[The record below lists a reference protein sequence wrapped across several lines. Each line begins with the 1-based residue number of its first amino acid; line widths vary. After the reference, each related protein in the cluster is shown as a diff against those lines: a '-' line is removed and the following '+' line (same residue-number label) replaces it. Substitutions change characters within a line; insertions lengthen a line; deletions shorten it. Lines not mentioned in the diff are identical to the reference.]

1 MMKHSAGILP
11 YKYID
16 SELYVYLEHPGGPF
30 WKDKD
35 KWSIVK
41 GEYINEKALNAA
53 LREFK
58 EESGFDLEGNLEY
71 MGSFKLKHKLLVMF
85 MVEEDLDV
93 TKMKSNTF
101 KRMFNG
107 TLCEFPEMDE
117 ARWFKIDDAYNYIF
131 DRQRKVLDRIRLL
144 KGGK

>member
-1 MMKHSAGILP
+1 MKHSAGILP

-16 SELYVYLEHPGGPF
+16 NELYVYLEHPGGPF
-30 WKDKD
+30 CKDKD

-41 GEYINEKALNAA
+41 GEYNNEKAVNAA

-58 EESGFDLEGNLEY
+58 EESGFDLKGDLVY

-101 KRMFNG
+101 KRMVNN

-117 ARWFKIDDAYNYIF
+117 ARWFKIDEAYKYIF
-131 DRQRKVLDRIRLL
+131 DRQKKVLDRIRLL
-144 KGGK
+144 KGVK

>member
-1 MMKHSAGILP
+1 MKHSAGILP

-16 SELYVYLEHPGGPF
+16 NELYVYLEHPGGPF

-41 GEYINEKALNAA
+41 GEYSKEKAEKAA
-53 LREFK
+53 KREFK
-58 EESGFDLEGNLEY
+58 EESGFDIEGSLEY
-71 MGSFKLKHKLLVMF
+71 MGTFKLKHKLLVMF
-85 MVEEDLDV
+85 IVEEDLDV

-101 KRMFNG
+101 KRMFNNAI
-107 TLCEFPEMDE
+107 CEFPEMDE
-117 ARWFKIDDAYNYIF
+117 ARWFRIDDAYQYIF
-131 DRQRKVLDRIRLL
+131 DRQKKVLDRIKLL

>member
-1 MMKHSAGILP
+1 MKHSAGILP

-16 SELYVYLEHPGGPF
+16 NELYVYLEHPGGPF

-41 GEYINEKALNAA
+41 GEYNNEKAVNAA
-53 LREFK
+53 IREFK
-58 EESGFDLEGNLEY
+58 EESGFDLKGDLEY
-71 MGSFKLKHKLLVMF
+71 MGSFKLKRKLLVMF
-85 MVEEDLDV
+85 MVEEDIDV

-101 KRMFNG
+101 KRMVNN

-117 ARWFKIDDAYNYIF
+117 ARWFKIDEAYRYIF
-131 DRQRKVLDRIRLL
+131 DRQKKVLDRIRLL
-144 KGGK
+144 KGVK